1 MFSRSRSA
9 VVAAGLALALGAGL
23 VGCTSAASAS
33 SSSGSDTAATT
44 FTPDP
49 LTLYV
54 TMEDATID
62 AKLTALD
69 QAVEQCMAAQ
79 GFEYTPDTAHAERA
93 ADTVDGPGAIL
104 VHSREWV
111 SDHGYGTVDGM
122 FGATADGSSTDTE
135 PDPNAAY
142 KKTLSSDQRKAFD
155 EALHGKAFVVT
166 PDGSDAPQ
174 GCDGVADRQVLPE
187 DAPRPPIVDRAIAFR
202 QSLHNDPSITALDD
216 ERLACLK
223 DAGYPQPSL
232 PAEDAEAY
240 QKAHPGANR
249 DDPEVIDLKRAE
261 VDTALADWDCAHKLD
276 LEHRYLSAL
285 TALEQTYIVEHRTE
299 LEDAHLKLNQ

>member
-1 MFSRSRSA
+1 
-9 VVAAGLALALGAGL
+9 
-23 VGCTSAASAS
+23 
-33 SSSGSDTAATT
+33 
-44 FTPDP
+44 
-49 LTLYV
+49 
-54 TMEDATID
+54 MEDATIE

-69 QAVEQCMAAQ
+69 QAVTQCMAGQ
-79 GFEYTPDTAHAERA
+79 GFEYTADTTDAELA
-93 ADTVDGPGAIL
+93 ADTIDGPGAIL
-104 VHSREWV
+104 VHSRRWMAE
-111 SDHGYGTVDGM
+111 HGYGHVDGM
-122 FGATADGSSTDTE
+122 FGASAAEPATKA

-142 KKTLSSDQRKAFD
+142 KKTLSPDQRKAFD

-174 GCDGVADRQVLPE
+174 GCDGKADQQVFPE
-187 DAPRPPIVDRAIAFR
+187 DAPRPSIVDRAIAFR
-202 QSLHNDPSITALDD
+202 QSLHNDPSITTLDD

-240 QKAHPGANR
+240 QKAYPGANE
-249 DDPEVIDLKRAE
+249 DDPELVKLKRAE

-299 LEDAHLKLNQ
+299 LEQAHLWLNQ